1 MPERTD
7 RLKNHIK
14 AAREWLC
21 KAEHS
26 LDEDNKVK
34 GNLNLMLAQAELQRA
49 KESKSSRGNQHK
61 ILSLAP
67 LALALLLA
75 FSGYYFITRETQPL
89 QSPLRTAIEEHPVM
103 TPAPHQAVS
112 ELNTVS
118 VAPPTAL
125 NETKPTAPEVAGAP
139 GTPVSEPLPPTP
151 TVTVNAA
158 PGVVREAAGQVPP
171 IEMQKLMRAA
181 GKSLRAQ

>member
-7 RLKNHIK
+7 RLRNHIK

-49 KESKSSRGNQHK
+49 KESKSAHGNQRGV
-61 ILSLAP
+61 LSLAP

-75 FSGYYFITRETQPL
+75 FSGYYFITLETQTV
-89 QSPLRTAIEEHPVM
+89 QSPLRTAVEEHTV
-103 TPAPHQAVS
+103 TSVPHQAVS

-118 VAPPTAL
+118 VAPPATLKEAPV
-125 NETKPTAPEVAGAP
+125 TVPEVAVGPVVSAP
-139 GTPVSEPLPPTP
+139 EPLPSASA
-151 TVTVNAA
+151 VTVNAVPA
-158 PGVVREAAGQVPP
+158 AVHEAAGQVPP